1 MEKPDDCIKKA
12 TENRGCRGKVI
23 HLLSERF
30 V

>member
-12 TENRGCRGKVI
+12 TENGCCRGEVI
-23 HLLSERF
+23 HFLSERL

>member
-12 TENRGCRGKVI
+12 TKNRGCRREVI
-23 HLLSERF
+23 HFLSEGL